1 MTRNFADDVTQQKS
15 SEWPTLVN
23 RHARANVRN
32 RVDGPRRIRKNE
44 SPSAFQN
51 PGARGIAG
59 MLARAAPAVRVA

>member
-1 MTRNFADDVTQQKS
+1 MTRNFADDVTLRKS
-15 SEWPTLVN
+15 SEWPGGVDH
-23 RHARANVRN
+23 RARANVRN
-32 RVDGPRRIRKNE
+32 RVDGPHRTGKNE